1 MLAPE
6 NPFAGK
12 KKPSLGGFC
21 EDNVDEVACSIIHS
35 NMPGLI
41 YNIVLAASQK
51 TLSQIR
57 LEFSLV
63 ICRCIIMSQIF
74 IIFLQKVSL
83 FHSYSRTCPCPY
95 ICAAISFDHPMFKR
109 DIFFQQQYPNAVLVE
124 DLYLTDLSSR

>member
-21 EDNVDEVACSIIHS
+21 EDNMDEVACSIIHS
-35 NMPGLI
+35 NMLGLI

-95 ICAAISFDHPMFKR
+95 IYVQPSHLIIPCLKEIYSFSNNTQMRFLWR
-109 DIFFQQQYPNAVLVE
+109 TY
-124 DLYLTDLSSR
+124 T

>member
-21 EDNVDEVACSIIHS
+21 EDNMDEVACSIIHS
-35 NMPGLI
+35 NMLGLI

-109 DIFFQQQYPNAVLVE
+109 DIFFQQQYPNVVLVE